1 VTGAFKARP
10 RHLWHLDEQK
20 APGGKAPHRTGT
32 LLVLVKMR
40 RIFEGT
46 MKEYNW
52 FERHSKLTI
61 ASLLLLII
69 LILTFATETLLGY
82 RHELS
87 TYNFALPNRAIRL
100 REFRPFMVD
109 RSFPSRGIGIHDTL
123 AYREYVLRI
132 DKNGFVIPS
141 EKYVHPDLS
150 LVFLGGSTTTCQFVG
165 ENLRFPCLAGV
176 LLEKK
181 LGLKINSYNASRV
194 GNNSLHSID
203 ILINKIIPIN
213 PQIVVMMHNVN
224 DLTILLYEKSYWNNH
239 FSRSPIIDIN
249 NELTVKK
256 FMQNLRDRLIPN
268 IATQVRILSNRT
280 KEWLRVSDGN
290 NDEFAAI
297 RGKRITFNKAEII
310 RQFEMNLQ
318 MFICIC
324 KSRNI
329 VPVLMT
335 MPNRLK
341 EHPDK
346 VIMDNINERKIIS
359 YHDFKDLF
367 DSLNAAIVNK
377 ARENHITLIDLAS
390 AIPQENKYMYDMVH
404 YTDAGSEKIA
414 HIVADHLI
422 PIIKTL
428 PQRNEAG

>member
-1 VTGAFKARP
+1 
-10 RHLWHLDEQK
+10 
-20 APGGKAPHRTGT
+20 
-32 LLVLVKMR
+32 
-40 RIFEGT
+40 

-69 LILTFATETLLGY
+69 FVLTFATEKILGY
-82 RHELS
+82 RHEFS

-123 AYREYVLRI
+123 AYKEYTLRI
-132 DKNGFVIPS
+132 DKNGFIIPS
-141 EKYVHPDLS
+141 ERYAHPDLS

-165 ENLRFPCLAGV
+165 ENLRFPCLTGL

-181 LGLKINSYNASRV
+181 LGIKINSYNASRV

-213 PQIVVMMHNVN
+213 PQIIVMMHNVN
-224 DLTILLYEKSYWNNH
+224 DLTILLYEKTYWNNH

-249 NELTVKK
+249 KELTVKK
-256 FMQNLRDRLIPN
+256 FVQNLRDRLIPN
-268 IATQVRILSNRT
+268 IATQIRIMSNRF
-280 KEWLRVSDGN
+280 KEWLRISAKN
-290 NDEFAAI
+290 NDEFAEI
-297 RGKRITFNKAEII
+297 RGDRISFNKAEII

-324 KSRNI
+324 KTRNI

-341 EHPDK
+341 DHPDK
-346 VIMDNINERKIIS
+346 IIRDIINERKVIT
-359 YHDFKDLF
+359 YHDYKELF
-367 DSLNAAIVNK
+367 DSFNGAIVKK
-377 ARENHITLIDLAS
+377 ARENHIALIDLAS
-390 AIPQENKYMYDMVH
+390 ALPHENKYMYDTVH
-404 YTDAGSEKIA
+404 YTAAGSEKIA

-422 PIIKTL
+422 PIIKAL
-428 PQRNEAG
+428 PQNNEAG